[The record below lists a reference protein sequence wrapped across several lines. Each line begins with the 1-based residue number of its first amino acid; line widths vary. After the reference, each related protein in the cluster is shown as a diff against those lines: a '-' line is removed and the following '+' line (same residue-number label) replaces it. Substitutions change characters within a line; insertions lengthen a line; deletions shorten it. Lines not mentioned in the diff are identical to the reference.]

1 MAMNEPE
8 KDPRIR
14 SHARRS
20 KLRAAKKSAK
30 QGEERAREIEDPQ
43 GLIRFKTGVLPAG
56 FASLEE
62 KRASR
67 WPGPVVVVIV
77 IVAIIFIA
85 IITWFVAHEP
95 LPENT
100 PQQNG
105 SEIRR

>member
-1 MAMNEPE
+1 MSEPE
-8 KDPRIR
+8 KGMRFR

-20 KLRAAKKSAK
+20 KLRAAKRSAQEGDNK
-30 QGEERAREIEDPQ
+30 EREIEDPH
-43 GLIRFKTGVLPAG
+43 GLIRFNTGILPAG

-67 WPGPVVVVIV
+67 WPGPVVIVIV